1 MATVAQ
7 IMDALATQIQTTL
20 SGTVSP
26 VIENL
31 QVDGRLVPSPT
42 PPAIDI
48 YPSDPFQDA
57 LTFGKGH
64 NMFFITVRAR
74 VSTADNEGGQELLL
88 SMMDPE
94 ASTSMLKAILSS
106 KTLGGVVSNISIV
119 DGPSAYGVFRDAG
132 GQGSLLGCTWGTR
145 VIP

>member
-7 IMDALATQIQTTL
+7 IMDALASQIQTQL

-31 QVDGRLVPSPT
+31 QVDGRMVISPT

-64 NMFFITVRAR
+64 NVFFLTVRAR
-74 VSTADNEGGQELLL
+74 VLTADNEGGQDLLL

-94 ASTSMLKAILSS
+94 ATTSVLKAILSS
-106 KTLGGVVSNISIV
+106 KTLGGVVSNVSIV
-119 DGPSAYGVFRDAG
+119 DGPSSFGRFLDAG
-132 GQGSLLGCTWGTR
+132 GQGNLLGCTWGTR